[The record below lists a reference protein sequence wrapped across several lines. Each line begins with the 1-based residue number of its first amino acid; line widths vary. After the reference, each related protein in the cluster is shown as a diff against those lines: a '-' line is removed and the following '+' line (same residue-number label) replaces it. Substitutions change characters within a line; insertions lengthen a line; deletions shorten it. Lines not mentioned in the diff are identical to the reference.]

1 MLLIT
6 VREFWILLLDMVRL
20 RHLLDIQVKWLN
32 RHLDTTVEFRKEV
45 RVGNI
50 DLEVSSSVHGT

>member
-1 MLLIT
+1 MLFTT
-6 VREFWILLLDMVRL
+6 VREFWILLLDMLCL

-32 RHLDTTVEFRKEV
+32 RHLDTTVEFKKEV

-50 DLEVSSSVHGT
+50 DLGVSSSVDGT